1 MAHQSDP
8 SASSVCGRMKK
19 IQLIGG
25 FCVGAILIVT
35 VSYFIFGQPSSSH
48 RSTFESDK
56 ERDRHDDDRR
66 NTNDINSNNV
76 ITLTKSFSGEDATKL
91 KDKEERHVCP
101 PCPLVPVQPKLLPS
115 PPKVEPQSDPPAVK
129 TVAQPDPPPSTQ
141 EENDKPKWAMSS
153 TTQLTFS
160 GGVVRDFP
168 RDELKFRN
176 YSPESYTLQRVDPW
190 CEKWAVMTTI
200 FDVSDAVHR
209 QVKLRRWCLV
219 VVFDKRSAKTYN
231 TGWMAGEGND
241 AVVLLRPDD
250 QTDMHNSF
258 VDALPWNHFGRKNI
272 GYLYAIMHGAKV
284 IWDFDDDNALKFWIP
299 GAAPPGAPS
308 IDEAIPESDEQII
321 SVLEPKDHNW
331 PTYNPY
337 PILGAPTL
345 PSWPRG
351 LPLDDIKVSNCSD
364 TTLHTIRMKG
374 GSIAVLQSLAE
385 YQPDVDAIFRLTMPI
400 PFFFNKTK
408 VNKHL
413 MIPKGSLTPYNAQAT
428 LHFSAGFFGLFL
440 PITVSGRVT
449 DIWRSFIAQ
458 RLFWD
463 AGLQFGF
470 IARPLVVQDRNV
482 HSNIGDLGSE
492 WDLYIKGKP
501 LMEFLESWRGKGRT
515 IVERTEELWVALYER
530 KYVEL
535 HDVELVQLWLQTL
548 IDVGYKFPD
557 IVNEP
562 ISSAPYPEPPSG
574 SKGTEETCTSSKHF
588 TFWNSDRHDGSRI
601 DMPSVLASL
610 GHEVILAGKKQNQ
623 SSYSYVLNRPGISV
637 YHNLSDVILRNNRPP
652 RLTES
657 MIKENFEYYKDN
669 PKIASTDI
677 FMCSYPPAMCEMWMP
692 FNKTLAIIPAHRYN
706 LGRCSTSEWARL
718 TEHLQML
725 AAMDNP
731 KHIIG
736 ASSVYDQEYL
746 RHYTGLDPLPLY
758 SLTTMY
764 TENNPYNPTREEIL
778 CVSRMGD
785 AVTASLLT
793 KVTKFKIVDVYKY
806 YSHYELSDLVAHRAI
821 VYFPYAAMSY
831 KLSEFYGLGI
841 PLFMPSPAFL
851 RNIRGLG
858 DDRSMLS
865 RCSGYRDAVM
875 NMKPNPKSLHP
886 YNPNIDGGE
895 DEYYWLQFSDFYQ
908 WPHITYFDD
917 MHDLEQKLGKAD
929 FQNIHKLMVEEVV
942 QKKAAVLDTWCRA
955 LKDIETGR
963 KVPQDYNAA
972 IQQLYGVSSLQVN

>member
-101 PCPLVPVQPKLLPS
+101 PCPSVPVQPKLLPS

-200 FDVSDAVHR
+200 FDVSDAVRR

-351 LPLDDIKVSNCSD
+351 NV
-364 TTLHTIRMKG
+364 
-374 GSIAVLQSLAE
+374 
-385 YQPDVDAIFRLTMPI
+385 
-400 PFFFNKTK
+400 
-408 VNKHL
+408 
-413 MIPKGSLTPYNAQAT
+413 
-428 LHFSAGFFGLFL
+428 
-440 PITVSGRVT
+440 
-449 DIWRSFIAQ
+449 
-458 RLFWD
+458 
-463 AGLQFGF
+463 QF
-470 IARPLVVQDRNV
+470 
-482 HSNIGDLGSE
+482 
-492 WDLYIKGKP
+492 
-501 LMEFLESWRGKGRT
+501 T
-515 IVERTEELWVALYER
+515 
-530 KYVEL
+530 
-535 HDVELVQLWLQTL
+535 
-548 IDVGYKFPD
+548 
-557 IVNEP
+557 
-562 ISSAPYPEPPSG
+562 
-574 SKGTEETCTSSKHF
+574 
-588 TFWNSDRHDGSRI
+588 
-601 DMPSVLASL
+601 
-610 GHEVILAGKKQNQ
+610 
-623 SSYSYVLNRPGISV
+623 
-637 YHNLSDVILRNNRPP
+637 
-652 RLTES
+652 
-657 MIKENFEYYKDN
+657 
-669 PKIASTDI
+669 
-677 FMCSYPPAMCEMWMP
+677 
-692 FNKTLAIIPAHRYN
+692 
-706 LGRCSTSEWARL
+706 
-718 TEHLQML
+718 
-725 AAMDNP
+725 
-731 KHIIG
+731 
-736 ASSVYDQEYL
+736 
-746 RHYTGLDPLPLY
+746 
-758 SLTTMY
+758 
-764 TENNPYNPTREEIL
+764 
-778 CVSRMGD
+778 
-785 AVTASLLT
+785 
-793 KVTKFKIVDVYKY
+793 
-806 YSHYELSDLVAHRAI
+806 
-821 VYFPYAAMSY
+821 
-831 KLSEFYGLGI
+831 
-841 PLFMPSPAFL
+841 
-851 RNIRGLG
+851 
-858 DDRSMLS
+858 
-865 RCSGYRDAVM
+865 
-875 NMKPNPKSLHP
+875 
-886 YNPNIDGGE
+886 
-895 DEYYWLQFSDFYQ
+895 
-908 WPHITYFDD
+908 WPCRWTYCC
-917 MHDLEQKLGKAD
+917 L
-929 FQNIHKLMVEEVV
+929 
-942 QKKAAVLDTWCRA
+942 
-955 LKDIETGR
+955 
-963 KVPQDYNAA
+963 
-972 IQQLYGVSSLQVN
+972 